1 MGRLVWHK
9 KEKRFVETGISKT
22 VLYPNGGD
30 GVAWN
35 GVTAISSSPDG
46 AEDTTLYA
54 DNFVYARL
62 KSAESYKGGIE
73 AFQSPKE
80 FGVCDGSYS
89 IIPGLNL
96 GQQVRR
102 PFNLCYR
109 TEIAT
114 INPKDSG
121 YKIHLIYNATASPS
135 SKQYQSKGDSPEV
148 VKFSWDFTTT
158 PVILDDYKPFSEI
171 ILDSRKIDPLN
182 LNELEAILYGTKSDK
197 PYMPSPDALLN
208 IVNMNKVARRIIDVL
223 NTHKRWIWNDF
234 SFVEDTV
241 PIAIERESL
250 RHVFRNPSPGTVYI
264 QPSVAY
270 SLITADKKT
279 QKFSIVL
286 VDNKQ
291 ESQLRVDLENA
302 IDLTFLR
309 SEVIDDF
316 TYYYYELTI

>member
-9 KEKRFVETGISKT
+9 KEKRILETGVSKA
-22 VLYPNGGD
+22 VVYPNNGN
-30 GVAWN
+30 GVVWN
-35 GVTAISSSPDG
+35 GITAISSTPDG
-46 AEDTTLYA
+46 AEDTTLHA
-54 DNFVYARL
+54 DNTIYARL
-62 KSAESYKGGIE
+62 KSADNYKGSIE

-80 FGVCDGSYS
+80 FGACDGSYS

-96 GQQVRR
+96 GQQLRR

-109 TEIAT
+109 TEIVT
-114 INPKDSG
+114 INPQDSG
-121 YKIHLIYNATASPS
+121 YKLHLIYNAMVAPA
-135 SKQYQSKGDSPEV
+135 SKQYETKGDSPEAV
-148 VKFSWDFTTT
+148 RFSWDFTTT
-158 PVILDDYKPFSEI
+158 PVIIQDYKPFSEI

-182 LNELEAILYGTKSDK
+182 LNELESILYGTKEDS
-197 PYMPSPDALLN
+197 PYMPNPDSLLN
-208 IVNMNKVARRIIDVL
+208 IVNMNKVARLVIDVL
-223 NTHKRWIWNDF
+223 NTHKRWIWDDF
-234 SFVEDTV
+234 NFVEDTV

-250 RHVFRNPSPGTVYI
+250 RHMFRNPDPGTVFI

-270 SLITADKKT
+270 SLITADKNT